1 MQHPETQHRV
11 SWLDRLR
18 IERVVWSLDQRLYD
32 LPRRTRIETRREV
45 RQNLLT
51 GARDVGTTQA
61 LRNLGSSGEL
71 AEGYLS
77 AEFGSGPRHSWMAAG
92 VFALLVPLLATS
104 IFADAASAFADGI
117 TAADPNATGT
127 YTWERDLAPAE
138 HRQLHVRQ
146 RRGNVDRRRLHAALL
161 RHLDRRDDPRRPALA
176 RAPGLAE
183 TSRRRRVICRNRVG
197 AGDDRPLSLEPHS
210 GT

>member
-11 SWLDRLR
+11 NWLDRLR

-61 LRNLGSSGEL
+61 LRNLGSSWRTGRGISVGRVRL
-71 AEGYLS
+71 GPTALLD
-77 AEFGSGPRHSWMAAG
+77 GSG

-104 IFADAASAFADGI
+104 FFADAATAFA
-117 TAADPNATGT
+117 TGSPPPT
-127 YTWERDLAPAE
+127 RTPPA
-138 HRQLHVRQ
+138 RTPGRAS
-146 RRGNVDRRRLHAALL
+146 RTC
-161 RHLDRRDDPRRPALA
+161 
-176 RAPGLAE
+176 RAPSTTRSTTAREHGPAARSLRSS
-183 TSRRRRVICRNRVG
+183 TSSGSSRPSSSAGSGGRCRPGGGG
-197 AGDDRPLSLEPHS
+197 APKPD
-210 GT
+210 